1 MSKLTFIG
9 IIFLLIDLA
18 ISAKQPL
25 VYFHTYLA
33 VRICLIVVDQ
43 FKMDRGDKDK

>member
-33 VRICLIVVDQ
+33 VGICLIVVDQ
-43 FKMDRGDKDK
+43 FKMDKEDKDK

>member
-18 ISAKQPL
+18 ISAKEPII
-25 VYFHTYLA
+25 YFHTYLA
-33 VRICLIVVDQ
+33 VGICLIVVDQ
-43 FKMDRGDKDK
+43 FKMDKGDK

>member
-1 MSKLTFIG
+1 MSKLTAIG

-18 ISAKQPL
+18 ISAKEPL

-33 VRICLIVVDQ
+33 VGITIIIVDQ
-43 FKMDRGDKDK
+43 FKLDKGDRDK

>member
-9 IIFLLIDLA
+9 IIFLFIDLA

-33 VRICLIVVDQ
+33 VGICLIVVDQ
-43 FKMDRGDKDK
+43 FKMDKGDKDK